1 MESNEVVV
9 YMPKITVLMPVY
21 NASEYLQETMD
32 SVLNQTFTD
41 FEFLIIN
48 DGSTDNSEE
57 IIKSYSDPRIRLVNN
72 EQNMKL
78 IATLNKGIELA
89 EGKYI
94 ARMDADDICLPT
106 RLEKQYRLMEENPD
120 IALCGTG
127 IKMMGK
133 KFFQPIVITEPEII
147 KNVMRAFNVFFHPTV
162 MFRRSVLIEH
172 NYRYNPEYL
181 HAEDYQLFQ
190 LLSEHHKLTNI
201 DETLLL
207 YRLSPGGI
215 SRVHN
220 TAQQTM
226 TYRITTE
233 ALKRIGVD
241 FDRNQYADR
250 YLTKEQILE
259 IKNRIEN
266 NYHIAG
272 QYNKEVKAVLN
283 WLWLDLC
290 NRGSHHGLWM
300 LKTYKDLKFIDT
312 INLNKSMVNKF
323 YLKCILKK

>member
-1 MESNEVVV
+1 
-9 YMPKITVLMPVY
+9 MPEITVLMPVY
-21 NASEYLQETMD
+21 NASEYIRETID
-32 SVLNQTFTD
+32 SVLSQTFKD

-57 IIKSYSDPRIRLVNN
+57 IIKSYSDSRIRLVNN
-72 EQNMKL
+72 EKNMRL

-89 EGKYI
+89 KGKYI

-106 RLEKQYRLMEENPD
+106 RLEKQYKVMEEDPA

-133 KFFQPIVITEPEII
+133 KFFQPIVLSNPKTIR
-147 KNVMRAFNVFFHPTV
+147 NVMRAFNVFFHPTV
-162 MFRRSVLIEH
+162 MFRKSVLIE
-172 NYRYNPEYL
+172 NGYRYNPDYI

-190 LLSEHHKLTNI
+190 LMSEKHKLINI
-201 DETLLL
+201 DEALLL

-220 TAQQTM
+220 TEQQAM

-233 ALKRIGVD
+233 ALQRAGIN
-241 FDRNQYADR
+241 FDREEFADR
-250 YLTKEQILE
+250 YLSKEQILE
-259 IKNRIEN
+259 IK
-266 NYHIAG
+266 
-272 QYNKEVKAVLN
+272 KELEELYSQEELHKEEIKEVLN
-283 WLWLDLC
+283 WLWLDLS

-300 LKTYKDLKFIDT
+300 YRTYNSLNLIDT
-312 INLNKSMVNKF
+312 KTLNKAMVNKF
-323 YLKCILKK
+323 YLKCLLKK

>member
-1 MESNEVVV
+1 MKEVKAV
-9 YMPKITVLMPVY
+9 MPEITVLMPVY
-21 NASEYLQETMD
+21 NASEYVRKTID
-32 SVLNQTFTD
+32 SILNQTFTD

-48 DGSTDNSEE
+48 DGSSDDSEE

-72 EQNMKL
+72 EKNLKL
-78 IATLNKGIELA
+78 IATLNRGINLA
-89 EGKYI
+89 QGKYI

-106 RLEKQYRLMEENPD
+106 RLEKQYKVMEEDPE

-133 KFFQPIVITEPEII
+133 KFFQPIVITDPERIR
-147 KNVMRAFNVFFHPTV
+147 NVMRAFNIFFHPTV
-162 MFRRSVLIEH
+162 MFRKSVLIE
-172 NYRYNPEYL
+172 NNFRYNPDYL

-190 LLSEHHKLTNI
+190 LMSEKHKLINI

-220 TAQQTM
+220 TDQQMM

-233 ALKRIGVD
+233 ALGRIGIN
-241 FDRNQYADR
+241 FDRNDYADR
-250 YLTKEQILE
+250 YLSKEQINE
-259 IKNRIEN
+259 IKNKLEKA
-266 NYHIAG
+266 YH
-272 QYNKEVKAVLN
+272 QEEQNHEEVKEVLN

-300 LKTYKDLKFIDT
+300 LKTFQSFEIIDST
-312 INLNKSMVNKF
+312 LLNKAMVNKF
-323 YLKCILKK
+323 YFKCLLRK

>member
-1 MESNEVVV
+1 
-9 YMPKITVLMPVY
+9 MPEITVLMPVY
-21 NASEYLQETMD
+21 NASEYIRETID
-32 SVLNQTFTD
+32 SVLNQTFKD

-57 IIKSYSDPRIRLVNN
+57 IIKTYSDPRIRLVNN
-72 EQNMKL
+72 EKNMRL
-78 IATLNKGIELA
+78 IATLNRGIDLA

-106 RLEKQYRLMEENPD
+106 RLEKQYKVMEENPD

-133 KFFQPIVITEPEII
+133 KFFQPLVMTDPKQIR
-147 KNVMRAFNVFFHPTV
+147 NVMRVFNVFFHPTI
-162 MFRRSVLIEH
+162 MFRKNILIE
-172 NYRYNPEYL
+172 NEYRYDPRYL

-190 LLSEHHKLTNI
+190 LMSEKHKLTNI

-220 TAQQTM
+220 TEQQTM
-226 TYRITTE
+226 TYTITTE
-233 ALKRIGVD
+233 ALKRIGIN

-259 IKNRIEN
+259 IKDTLEQIYRVEALHNEEI
-266 NYHIAG
+266 
-272 QYNKEVKAVLN
+272 KDVLN
-283 WLWLDLC
+283 WLWLDLS
-290 NRGSHHGLWM
+290 NRGSHHGVWM
-300 LKTYKDLKFIDT
+300 LKTYKALELIDT
-312 INLNKSMVNKF
+312 KRLNKAMVNKF
-323 YLKCILKK
+323 YLKCLLKK

>member
-1 MESNEVVV
+1 MKQ
-9 YMPKITVLMPVY
+9 MPEITVLMPVY
-21 NASEYLQETMD
+21 NAAEYIRETIN

-48 DGSTDNSEE
+48 DGSTDESES

-89 EGKYI
+89 QGKYI

-106 RLEKQYRLMEENPD
+106 RLEKQYQAMEANPD
-120 IALCGTG
+120 VALCGTG

-133 KFFQPIVITEPEII
+133 KFFQPVVIKEPEVIR
-147 KNVMRAFNVFFHPTV
+147 NVMRAYNVFFHPTV
-162 MFRRSVLIEH
+162 MFRRSILMEEG
-172 NYRYNPEYL
+172 YRYNPNYL

-190 LLSEHHKLTNI
+190 LMSEKHKLMNV

-226 TYRITTE
+226 TYTITTE
-233 ALKRIGVD
+233 ALQRIGFT

-250 YLTKEQILE
+250 YLSKDQILE
-259 IKNRIEN
+259 IKEKIEQFFFQAGNREEI
-266 NYHIAG
+266 
-272 QYNKEVKAVLN
+272 KSVLS
-283 WLWLDLC
+283 WLWLDLS
-290 NRGSHHGLWM
+290 NRGSHHGFWM
-300 LKTYKDLKFIDT
+300 WRTFSSLKPLETKSLYKSL
-312 INLNKSMVNKF
+312 VRKF
-323 YLKCILKK
+323 YLKCLLKK